1 MLESEAFKGQLI
13 KVTSGAYQGKR
24 GIIYTKDVY
33 DANVWLEAEDSEKDF
48 IDCFLPYEKLESLDA
63 NVIIDSDAC
72 CYSAN
77 TAPQVKPFVG
87 DVTLDS
93 KGNYHTKYYDEHY
106 ASMVGLEPIELMQL
120 VLSPAEFIGF
130 LKGNIIKY
138 SMRAGKKQGEAAEKD
153 IAKAKRYAQWLRKV
167 NPYDTQ
173 FLINP
178 KED

>member
-1 MLESEAFKGQLI
+1 MLKSEAFCGQLI
-13 KVTSGAYQGKR
+13 KITYGAYKGSV
-24 GIIYTKDVY
+24 GIIYRTALNAARVLLATKEAKEDWGHLYYVEYEDMEQFYADTTNQVTPFIADVTI
-33 DANVWLEAEDSEKDF
+33 DANGTCHIKDG
-48 IDCFLPYEKLESLDA
+48 
-63 NVIIDSDAC
+63 
-72 CYSAN
+72 SAPN
-77 TAPQVKPFVG
+77 
-87 DVTLDS
+87 
-93 KGNYHTKYYDEHY
+93 TKYYDEHY

-153 IAKAKRYAQWLRKV
+153 IAKAKRYTQWLRKV

>member
-1 MLESEAFKGQLI
+1 MLKSEAFCGQLI
-13 KVTSGAYQGKR
+13 KIAHGAYKGSV
-24 GIIYTKDVY
+24 GIIYRTAFNAARVLLASK
-33 DANVWLEAEDSEKDF
+33 EAKEDWG
-48 IDCFLPYEKLESLDA
+48 SLYYVEYADMEPF
-63 NVIIDSDAC
+63 
-72 CYSAN
+72 YAN
-77 TAPQVKPFVG
+77 TIPQVTPFDAKVLI
-87 DVTLDS
+87 DA
-93 KGNYHTKYYDEHY
+93 KGNYHIEDASAPNTKYYDEHY

-153 IAKAKRYAQWLRKV
+153 ITKAKRYAQWLRKV
-167 NPYDTQ
+167 NPFDTQ

>member
-1 MLESEAFKGQLI
+1 MLKSEAFCGQLI
-13 KVTSGAYQGKR
+13 KITYGAYKGNV
-24 GIIYTKDVY
+24 GIIYHTAPTAARVLLATKEAKKDWSSLYYVAY
-33 DANVWLEAEDSEKDF
+33 EDMESFYANTIPQVTPFDANVT
-48 IDCFLPYEKLESLDA
+48 IDA
-63 NVIIDSDAC
+63 
-72 CYSAN
+72 
-77 TAPQVKPFVG
+77 
-87 DVTLDS
+87 
-93 KGNYHTKYYDEHY
+93 KGNYHIEDASAPNTKYYDEHY

-153 IAKAKRYAQWLRKV
+153 ITKAKRYAQWLRKV
-167 NPYDTQ
+167 NPFDTQ

>member
-13 KVTSGAYQGKR
+13 EVTSGTYKGKR
-24 GIIYTKDVY
+24 GYICVKDVY
-33 DANVWLEAEDSEKDF
+33 DASVRLVDDDSEKGF
-48 IDCFLPYEKLESLDA
+48 INCLLPYEKLKSLNVKVTIDA
-63 NVIIDSDAC
+63 NGTCHIKDG
-72 CYSAN
+72 SAPN
-77 TAPQVKPFVG
+77 
-87 DVTLDS
+87 
-93 KGNYHTKYYDEHY
+93 TKYYDEHY
-106 ASMVGLEPIELMQL
+106 ASMAGLEPIELMQL

-153 IAKAKRYAQWLRKV
+153 VAKAKRYTAWLRKV
-167 NPYDTQ
+167 TPYDTQ